1 MMRPSWRLNKT
12 LHYSDGL
19 ETIAVFPIASGCQAE
34 EPALIVSLRAFS
46 ATPFHAGFYPTPI
59 KTAIEGNASQM
70 PGGLP
75 N

>member
-34 EPALIVSLRAFS
+34 EPALIALS
-46 ATPFHAGFYPTPI
+46 
-59 KTAIEGNASQM
+59 EGIQRHTISCRLLSNADKNSH
-70 PGGLP
+70 
-75 N
+75 